1 MVVLVTI
8 LQSAQDRN
16 RILGRRFIDH
26 DFLKTTLE
34 RLVLLEIF
42 LELVERRSTDRTQ
55 LTARQGRFENIGGIH
70 RTRRLAGSDQ
80 RMNFVDEEQ
89 YLALAGGHLL
99 HDGLQ
104 TLLELTLV
112 LGACDQRTHVQRVD
126 DLRFQVLGHVAVDD
140 PPGDA
145 FGDGRLA
152 DARLADQNRIV
163 FCFSGKDADDVPD
176 FTVASDYG
184 VEFSFLRALHKIEAI
199 FVQRVIGAFRVVSG
213 HTVCLDSA
221 QLRGKSILRNIILPK
236 QKNKKGEIIM
246 GKNAIVGQSGGPTS
260 VINASLA
267 GVFESCKNR
276 GADVVYGMCNGVAGL
291 LEERVVDLST
301 VLTDDLDIELLKRT
315 PSSFLGSCRYKLPDP
330 DVDSTPFIKLF
341 TLFDKYDICA
351 VFYIG
356 GNDSMDTI
364 GKLAEYGERIQSDIR
379 FMGVPKTIDN
389 DLMVT
394 DHTPGY
400 GSAAKYIGVV
410 MKEIIRDAT
419 VYGTKYV
426 TVVEIMGRNAGWLTA
441 AAALAKSDDCEGVDM
456 ICLPEVPFNVERFVE
471 KVRVMQEKKPSIVI
485 AVSEGV
491 KLEDGRYVC
500 ELADDVHAV
509 DAFGHKALTG
519 TARYLANVV
528 ARNLDTKTRCIELS
542 TLQRCAGHL
551 TSRTDITEA
560 YQVGGAAAKAAF
572 EGVTGQMVALKRISN
587 NPYQCTTELHPI
599 SEVANLEKKV
609 PLSWMNNNHTQMTE
623 DFLDYARP
631 LIQAELTPLY
641 IAGLPHHIY
650 MKNQK

>member
-1 MVVLVTI
+1 M
-8 LQSAQDRN
+8 AKN
-16 RILGRRFIDH
+16 
-26 DFLKTTLE
+26 
-34 RLVLLEIF
+34 
-42 LELVERRSTDRTQ
+42 
-55 LTARQGRFENIGGIH
+55 
-70 RTRRLAGSDQ
+70 
-80 RMNFVDEEQ
+80 
-89 YLALAGGHLL
+89 
-99 HDGLQ
+99 
-104 TLLELTLV
+104 
-112 LGACDQRTHVQRVD
+112 
-126 DLRFQVLGHVAVDD
+126 
-140 PPGDA
+140 
-145 FGDGRLA
+145 
-152 DARLADQNRIV
+152 
-163 FCFSGKDADDVPD
+163 
-176 FTVASDYG
+176 
-184 VEFSFLRALHKIEAI
+184 
-199 FVQRVIGAFRVVSG
+199 VI
-213 HTVCLDSA
+213 
-221 QLRGKSILRNIILPK
+221 I
-236 QKNKKGEIIM
+236 
-246 GKNAIVGQSGGPTS
+246 GQSGGPTA
-260 VINASLA
+260 VINSSLA
-267 GVFESCKNR
+267 GVYKAACSL
-276 GADVVYGMCNGVAGL
+276 GADKVYGMKYGIEGL
-291 LEERVVDLST
+291 LKEELVELNVLLGDRLS
-301 VLTDDLDIELLKRT
+301 IELLKRT
-315 PSSFLGSCRYKLPDP
+315 PSSYLGSCRYKLPEP
-330 DVDSTPFIKLF
+330 EADSTPYVKLF

-356 GNDSMDTI
+356 GNDSMDTS
-364 GKLAEYGERIQSDIR
+364 GKLAEYGECIQSDIR

-456 ICLPEVPFNVERFVE
+456 ICLPEVPFNVEHFIE

-560 YQVGGAAAKAAF
+560 YQVGGAAVKAAF

-587 NPYQCTTELHPI
+587 SPYQCTTELHPI

-609 PLSWMNNNHTQMTE
+609 PLSWMNENHTQMTE
-623 DFLDYARP
+623 DFLAYARP

-650 MKNQK
+650 MKPQK

>member
-1 MVVLVTI
+1 M
-8 LQSAQDRN
+8 AKN
-16 RILGRRFIDH
+16 
-26 DFLKTTLE
+26 
-34 RLVLLEIF
+34 
-42 LELVERRSTDRTQ
+42 
-55 LTARQGRFENIGGIH
+55 
-70 RTRRLAGSDQ
+70 
-80 RMNFVDEEQ
+80 
-89 YLALAGGHLL
+89 
-99 HDGLQ
+99 
-104 TLLELTLV
+104 
-112 LGACDQRTHVQRVD
+112 
-126 DLRFQVLGHVAVDD
+126 
-140 PPGDA
+140 
-145 FGDGRLA
+145 
-152 DARLADQNRIV
+152 
-163 FCFSGKDADDVPD
+163 
-176 FTVASDYG
+176 
-184 VEFSFLRALHKIEAI
+184 
-199 FVQRVIGAFRVVSG
+199 VI
-213 HTVCLDSA
+213 
-221 QLRGKSILRNIILPK
+221 I
-236 QKNKKGEIIM
+236 
-246 GKNAIVGQSGGPTS
+246 GQSGGPTA
-260 VINASLA
+260 VINSSLA
-267 GVFESCKNR
+267 GVYKAACSL
-276 GADVVYGMCNGVAGL
+276 GADKVYGMKYGIEGL
-291 LEERVVDLST
+291 LKEELVELNVLLGDRLS
-301 VLTDDLDIELLKRT
+301 IELLKRT
-315 PSSFLGSCRYKLPDP
+315 PSSYLGSCRYKLPDWHT
-330 DVDSTPFIKLF
+330 DEAVYKKLF
-341 TLFDKYDICA
+341 AILEKLDIGYF
-351 VFYIG
+351 FYIG

-364 GKLAEYGERIQSDIR
+364 GKLAEYGECIQSDIR

-456 ICLPEVPFNVERFVE
+456 ICLPEVPFNVEHFIE

-560 YQVGGAAAKAAF
+560 YQVGGAAVKAAF

-587 NPYQCTTELHPI
+587 SPYQCTTELHPI

-609 PLSWMNNNHTQMTE
+609 PLSWMNENHTQMTE
-623 DFLDYARP
+623 DFLAYARP

-650 MKNQK
+650 MKPQK

>member
-1 MVVLVTI
+1 M
-8 LQSAQDRN
+8 A
-16 RILGRRFIDH
+16 
-26 DFLKTTLE
+26 K
-34 RLVLLEIF
+34 
-42 LELVERRSTDRTQ
+42 
-55 LTARQGRFENIGGIH
+55 
-70 RTRRLAGSDQ
+70 
-80 RMNFVDEEQ
+80 
-89 YLALAGGHLL
+89 
-99 HDGLQ
+99 
-104 TLLELTLV
+104 
-112 LGACDQRTHVQRVD
+112 
-126 DLRFQVLGHVAVDD
+126 
-140 PPGDA
+140 
-145 FGDGRLA
+145 
-152 DARLADQNRIV
+152 
-163 FCFSGKDADDVPD
+163 
-176 FTVASDYG
+176 
-184 VEFSFLRALHKIEAI
+184 
-199 FVQRVIGAFRVVSG
+199 
-213 HTVCLDSA
+213 
-221 QLRGKSILRNIILPK
+221 NII
-236 QKNKKGEIIM
+236 I
-246 GKNAIVGQSGGPTS
+246 GQSGGPTA
-260 VINASLA
+260 VINSSLA
-267 GVFESCKNR
+267 GVYKAARSL
-276 GADVVYGMCNGVAGL
+276 GADKVYGMKYGIEGL
-291 LEERVVDLST
+291 LKEELLELN
-301 VLTDDLDIELLKRT
+301 VLLDDRMSIELLKRT
-315 PSSFLGSCRYKLPDP
+315 PSSYLGSCRFKLPDP
-330 DVDSTPFIKLF
+330 DTDATPFVKLF

-364 GKLAEYGERIQSDIR
+364 AKLSRYGQRVDSSVR
-379 FMGVPKTIDN
+379 FIGVPKTIDN
-389 DLMVT
+389 DLCLT